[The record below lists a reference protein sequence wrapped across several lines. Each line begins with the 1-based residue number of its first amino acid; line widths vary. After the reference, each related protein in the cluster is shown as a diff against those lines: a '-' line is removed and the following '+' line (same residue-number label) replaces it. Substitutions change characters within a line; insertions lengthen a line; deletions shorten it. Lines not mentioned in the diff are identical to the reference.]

1 MVGRHLSLAMLK
13 SKKYYDL
20 LFQHALLRLPG
31 FALQNFVK
39 NISAFGRTDSKNSR
53 RSLTKSKGL
62 TSAIS
67 KCGVLV
73 LSSSG
78 WPDLA
83 ALSPERLNEMP

>member
-1 MVGRHLSLAMLK
+1 MKWNWAEMIGLNKFS
-13 SKKYYDL
+13 
-20 LFQHALLRLPG
+20 ALL
-31 FALQNFVK
+31 NF
-39 NISAFGRTDSKNSR
+39 S
-53 RSLTKSKGL
+53 

-73 LSSSG
+73 PSSSG